1 MGEKTL
7 FFLFGTC
14 IVRKIIFNL
23 SPYVLQL
30 FHSFD
35 YFIYIHPLNFFFF
48 FGSFVP
54 LIRRN
59 LFVIIL
65 YMHDVSMDFV
75 ILKDEM

>member
-7 FFLFGTC
+7 FFFIRDVYCPGKLFLIYPLTS
-14 IVRKIIFNL
+14 FN
-23 SPYVLQL
+23 
-30 FHSFD
+30 
-35 YFIYIHPLNFFFF
+35 YFIIYIHSLNFFFF